1 MVQEFTL
8 FAPFM
13 YKAIAAT
20 VEALEYEVVQAH
32 NVYIIH
38 EGIIN

>member
-1 MVQEFTL
+1 MVQEFIL

-20 VEALEYEVVQAH
+20 VEALEYEVV
-32 NVYIIH
+32 
-38 EGIIN
+38 